1 MEKTMLMYMVGLI
14 GIALVITLVLEAP
27 VIWLRLGKD
36 AKDKKKFMLNFVLI
50 NAITNI
56 TLNTCVLLGFMLGP
70 ILYIGIIAAE
80 LVIPLIEAKMYQYTT
95 KEFTWKELVVAC
107 YIANAVSFF
116 IGSGL
121 IWLVR

>member
-1 MEKTMLMYMVGLI
+1 MEKTMLMYMFGLI